1 MSTNEEPKK
10 RTTVAG
16 LQAVNDQ
23 LQLRIET
30 MEQQLVTAQTA
41 QVPQVAE
48 ADAFGEQY
56 WKRAGAIARS
66 TVIPKDY
73 QGQTANVFVAM
84 EVANRMQIGVFE
96 VMQNLNVIHGSPA
109 WSSSY
114 AIGLANQRGPFKGPI
129 QFEADEKAQAVTA
142 FAIIRE
148 TGKRVEYT
156 VTMAMAKADGWAKN
170 AKYQSIPMHMLRFRS
185 ATFLI
190 RTTCPEVLFGMQTTE
205 EHEDIQASKRIESSG
220 RLEVL
225 NREIVAPPEPV
236 PAPEPIEVQAVE
248 PEPTPE
254 PEKTGNREFF

>member
-1 MSTNEEPKK
+1 MSINEETKK
-10 RTTVAG
+10 RTTVAD
-16 LQAVNDQ
+16 LVAVNDQ

-30 MEQQLVTAQTA
+30 MEQQLVTAQAA
-41 QVPQVAE
+41 QVPLVLKGDESA
-48 ADAFGEQY
+48 AFGEQH

-84 EVANRMQIGVFE
+84 EISNRMRIGVFE

-129 QFEADEKAQAVTA
+129 QFEVDEKAQAVTA

-170 AKYQSIPMHMLRFRS
+170 AKYQSIPLHMLRFRS
-185 ATFLI
+185 AAFLI
-190 RTTCPEVLFGMQTTE
+190 RTTCPEVLFGMQTVE
-205 EHEDIQASKRIESSG
+205 EREDIHASQLAGAGNRIE
-220 RLEVL
+220 LL
-225 NREIVAPPEPV
+225 NSEIAAPPE
-236 PAPEPIEVQAVE
+236 PEPIEVQAVE